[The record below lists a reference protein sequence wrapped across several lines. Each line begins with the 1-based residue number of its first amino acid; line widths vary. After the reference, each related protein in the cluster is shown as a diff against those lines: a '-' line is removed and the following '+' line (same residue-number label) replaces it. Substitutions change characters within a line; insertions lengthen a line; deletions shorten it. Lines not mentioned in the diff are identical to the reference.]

1 MNGWKVEV
9 LQIQGETRS
18 SPVHVGLPTTIAESE
33 YFGMIQQRKRIL
45 AFILLLVDLSLTA
58 GSFFLAYAVRNLFT
72 LDGFTVMPVGIY
84 IWLLW
89 LMLPIWAILL
99 PAFGVYS
106 SRFLSPKDQFVQ
118 LTKAV
123 GFAWVVM
130 AAVLFFVGGE
140 STSRLIAA
148 FTLVIN
154 YAALVSYRILLF
166 AFRQRSQTWS
176 RHVVVIG
183 EPESAEELVAT
194 IEAHR
199 EWGLRPVGVF
209 PEAEAAEILERGGI
223 DEAIF
228 VVGRERL
235 DSCEELFLLCEELGV
250 TARVVLDL
258 FPHTIS
264 RMELH
269 ELDGFPLLTF
279 SPTPSDEVVLLMRRV
294 MDVVFSGL
302 LLLAAIPIMAAAGLA
317 IKLTSRGPIFFQQ
330 ERCGLHGRRFV
341 MYKFRSMVDD
351 AEQRRYELEA
361 LNEMDG
367 PVFKSS
373 RDPRVTMVGKFLRR
387 FSIDE
392 LPQFYNVL
400 KGDMSLVGPRPP
412 LPEEVGRYKR
422 WQRRRL
428 SMKPGI
434 TCLWQISGRN
444 QVGFDEWMKLDLN
457 YIDNWS
463 LLLDLKILLK
473 TVPVVLMGKGAR

>member
-1 MNGWKVEV
+1 
-9 LQIQGETRS
+9 
-18 SPVHVGLPTTIAESE
+18 
-33 YFGMIQQRKRIL
+33 MIQQRKKIL
-45 AFILLLVDLSLTA
+45 SFILLLVDLSLTA
-58 GSFFLAYAVRNLFT
+58 GSFFVAYAIRSRVT

-89 LMLPIWAILL
+89 LILPIWAILL

-106 SRFLSPKDQFVQ
+106 SKFLSPKDQFAQ

-130 AAVLFFVGGE
+130 AAVLFFVGYE
-140 STSRLIAA
+140 ATSRLIAA
-148 FTLVIN
+148 FTLIIN
-154 YAALVSYRILLF
+154 YVSLVSYRMLLF
-166 AFRQRSQTWS
+166 TFRKRSQTWA
-176 RHVVVIG
+176 RHVAIIG
-183 EPESAEELVAT
+183 QGDAAADLLAT
-194 IEAHR
+194 IDAHR
-199 EWGLRPVGVF
+199 EWGLQSIGVF
-209 PEAEAAEILERGGI
+209 PQSEAAEVLERGGL

-228 VVGRERL
+228 VVDRERL
-235 DSCEELFLLCEELGV
+235 DSCEDLFLMCEELGI

-269 ELDGFPLLTF
+269 ELAGVPLLTF
-279 SPTPSDEVVLLMRRV
+279 SPTPSNEVILFIRRA

-302 LLLAAIPIMAAAGLA
+302 LLVAAIPIMGLAGLA
-317 IKLTSRGPIFFQQ
+317 IKLTSSGPAFFRQ
-330 ERCGLHGRRFV
+330 ERCGIHGRRFV
-341 MYKFRSMVDD
+341 MFKFRSMVGD

-373 RDPRVTMVGKFLRR
+373 RDPRVTRVGKFLRR

-392 LPQFYNVL
+392 LPQLYNVL

-412 LPEEVGRYKR
+412 LPEEVRRYKR

-444 QVGFDEWMKLDLN
+444 QVGFEEWMKLDLN

>member
-1 MNGWKVEV
+1 MNGWKVGV
-9 LQIQGETRS
+9 LRLSGESCSRPGS
-18 SPVHVGLPTTIAESE
+18 VGLPSTTAESV
-33 YFGMIQQRKRIL
+33 YLGMIQQRKKIL
-45 AFILLLVDLSLTA
+45 AFILLLVDLLLTA
-58 GSFFLAYAVRNLFT
+58 GSFFLAYAVRSLFT

-123 GFAWVVM
+123 GSAWVVM

-140 STSRLIAA
+140 STSRLIAV

-154 YAALVSYRILLF
+154 YVALVSYRTLLF
-166 AFRQRSQTWS
+166 TFRQRSQTWS

-183 EPESAEELVAT
+183 RPESAKELVAA

-209 PEAEAAEILERGGI
+209 PEAEAAEVLERGGI

-279 SPTPSDEVVLLMRRV
+279 SPTPSDEVVLLIRRV
-294 MDVVFSGL
+294 MDVLFSGL
-302 LLLAAIPIMAAAGLA
+302 MLLAAIPIMAAAGLA
-317 IKLTSRGPIFFQQ
+317 IKLTSRGPILFRQ

-373 RDPRVTMVGKFLRR
+373 RDPRVTKIGKFLRR

-392 LPQFYNVL
+392 LPQLYNVL

-412 LPEEVGRYKR
+412 LPQEVQRYQR

-444 QVGFDEWMKLDLN
+444 QVGFEEWMKLDLN

-463 LLLDLKILLK
+463 LLLDLKILIK

>member
-1 MNGWKVEV
+1 MEV
-9 LQIQGETRS
+9 LRLSGESCSRPGS
-18 SPVHVGLPTTIAESE
+18 VGLPSTTAESV
-33 YFGMIQQRKRIL
+33 YLGMIQQRKKIL
-45 AFILLLVDLSLTA
+45 AFILLLVDLLLTA
-58 GSFFLAYAVRNLFT
+58 GSFFLAYAVRSLFT

-123 GFAWVVM
+123 GFAWVVL
-130 AAVLFFVGGE
+130 AAVLFFVGYE
-140 STSRLIAA
+140 ATSRLIAA

-154 YAALVSYRILLF
+154 YVALVSYRMLLF
-166 AFRQRSQTWS
+166 AVRQNSQTWS
-176 RHVVVIG
+176 RQVAIVG
-183 EPESAEELVAT
+183 DPEAAEELVAA

-199 EWGLRPVGVF
+199 EWGLRAVGVF
-209 PEAEAAEILERGGI
+209 PEAEASEVLERGGI

-228 VVGRERL
+228 VVDRQRL
-235 DSCEELFLLCEELGV
+235 DSCEELFLMCEELGI

-269 ELDGFPLLTF
+269 ELKGVPLLTF
-279 SPTPSDEVVLLMRRV
+279 SPTPSDEVVLFIRRV

-302 LLLAAIPIMAAAGLA
+302 LLVAASPIMASAGVA
-317 IKLTSRGPIFFQQ
+317 IKLTSRGPMFFKQ
-330 ERCGLHGRRFV
+330 ERCGLHGRPFV

-373 RDPRVTMVGKFLRR
+373 RDPRVTKIGKFLRR

-392 LPQFYNVL
+392 LPQLYNVL

-412 LPEEVGRYKR
+412 LPQEVQRYQR

>member
-1 MNGWKVEV
+1 MVV
-9 LQIQGETRS
+9 FRVSGENRS
-18 SPVHVGLPTTIAESE
+18 RPRTVGLPTTIAESE
-33 YFGMIQQRKRIL
+33 YFGMIQQRKKIL
-45 AFILLLVDLSLTA
+45 AFILLLVDLVLTA
-58 GSFFLAYAVRNLFT
+58 GSFFLAYFVRSLIA
-72 LDGFTVMPVGIY
+72 LDGFTVMPIGIY

-106 SRFLSPKDQFVQ
+106 SRFLSPKNQFVQ
-118 LTKAV
+118 LSKAV
-123 GFAWVVM
+123 GFAWVVT
-130 AAVLFFVGGE
+130 AAGMFFVGYE
-140 STSRLIAA
+140 ATSRLIAV

-154 YAALVSYRILLF
+154 YAALVSYRMVLF
-166 AFRQRSQTWS
+166 AVRNRSQTWI
-176 RHVVVIG
+176 RHVAVIG
-183 EPESAEELVAT
+183 DQESAEELVAT

-199 EWGLRPVGVF
+199 EWGLRPIGVF
-209 PEAEAAEILERGGI
+209 PEAEAREVLERGGI
-223 DEAIF
+223 DEVIF
-228 VVGRERL
+228 VVDRQRF
-235 DSCEELFLLCEELGV
+235 DSCEELFLMCEELGV

-269 ELDGFPLLTF
+269 ELEGFPLLTF
-279 SPTPSDEVVLLMRRV
+279 SPTPSDEVVLFIRRILDIV
-294 MDVVFSGL
+294 LSGVL
-302 LLLAAIPIMAAAGLA
+302 LVAATPIMAVAGIA
-317 IKLTSRGPIFFQQ
+317 IKLTSRGPILFTQ
-330 ERCGLHGRRFV
+330 ERCGLHGRRFE

-373 RDPRVTMVGKFLRR
+373 RDPRVTPVGKFLRR

-392 LPQFYNVL
+392 LPQLYNVL

-412 LPEEVGRYKR
+412 LPQEVQRYKR

-444 QVGFDEWMKLDLN
+444 QVGFEEWMKLDLT

-463 LLLDLKILLK
+463 LLLDLKILIK
-473 TVPVVLMGKGAR
+473 TVPAVLMGKGAR